1 MAFKSLSQPRLRLA
15 DQVYEQIM
23 SAIRSGDISV
33 SDRIVQ
39 EKLAEQFEISRTPV
53 REALFRM
60 EQEGILEVAGRGGFR
75 IRQLGLNEIR
85 ELYGSRCA
93 IEAYAARLLATNGDK
108 AVFDSLR
115 ETIAKAEDLRNDSV
129 EAYFMANYNVHRAI
143 VEASGNRYL
152 LEFADNIWNRGSSF
166 TLFSTIRSVDLAKS
180 LGGHMALID
189 AMETKDGSVAANAM
203 ITHIKDGLEL
213 QIASG
218 QFEHAASKT

>member
-23 SAIRSGDISV
+23 AAIRAGDISAQ
-33 SDRIVQ
+33 DRIVQ

-60 EQEGILEVAGRGGFR
+60 EQEGILEVAGHGGFR
-75 IRQLGLNEIR
+75 IRQLDLAEIR

-93 IEAYAARLLATNGDK
+93 IEAYAARLLASNGSK
-108 AVFDSLR
+108 AIYDSLR
-115 ETIAKAEDLRNDSV
+115 ETISKAEDLRNDSV
-129 EAYFMANYNVHRAI
+129 EAYFMANYQIHRAI
-143 VEASGNRYL
+143 VEASENRYL
-152 LEFADNIWNRGSSF
+152 LEFSENIWNRGSSF
-166 TLFSTIRSVDLAKS
+166 TVFSTIRSVDLAKS

-189 AMETKDGSVAANAM
+189 AIETKDGSIAAAAM
-203 ITHIKDGLEL
+203 IDHINEGLEL

-218 QFEHAASKT
+218 QWE

>member
-23 SAIRSGDISV
+23 AAIRAGDISAQ
-33 SDRIVQ
+33 DRVVQ

-60 EQEGILEVAGRGGFR
+60 EQEGILEVAGHGGFR
-75 IRQLGLNEIR
+75 IRQLDLAEIR

-93 IEAYAARLLATNGDK
+93 IEAYAARLLASNGSK
-108 AVFDSLR
+108 AIYDSLR
-115 ETIAKAEDLRNDSV
+115 ETISKAEDLRNDSV
-129 EAYFMANYNVHRAI
+129 EAYFMANYQIHRAI
-143 VEASGNRYL
+143 VEASENRYL
-152 LEFADNIWNRGSSF
+152 LEFSENIWNRGSSF
-166 TLFSTIRSVDLAKS
+166 TVFSTIRSVDLAKS

-189 AMETKDGSVAANAM
+189 AIETKDGSIAAAAM
-203 ITHIKDGLEL
+203 IDHINEGLEL

-218 QFEHAASKT
+218 QWE